1 MREAMT
7 SGNAIPEQRR
17 RTATAH
23 CGSSDELELNER
35 TLVGQPKAEQKARL
49 EAWCSRGGEK
59 KEEEGRQRLAAGTG
73 TAGRE
78 GSKVARGQCEDW
90 GSHWS
95 SRTMEGS
102 LLAPSINS
110 SRESLPSMFLSIW
123 RKILSVR
130 FSGVDSSSGI
140 FITDPTIL

>member
-7 SGNAIPEQRR
+7 SGNAIPEQRHRRR
-17 RTATAH
+17 RTAEAAMSLNSTN
-23 CGSSDELELNER
+23 ELSWVNQTPNRRRGWKLGA
-35 TLVGQPKAEQKARL
+35 V
-49 EAWCSRGGEK
+49 GGEK